1 MSRSLN
7 LIKFWVLIL
16 VGKLIIL
23 GLKLSGKG
31 GGSALPGL
39 VVEKIYPSFLNY
51 GLNHLK
57 FKPLVITG
65 TNGKTTT
72 TKLVAEIFKSQKFR
86 VLTNPSGSNF
96 TRGIAS
102 ELIKDVKF
110 KPLSRQFDIAVLELD
125 EAYAKQFANKVDIGS
140 LLILNISRDQ
150 LDRFGEIDATHKLL
164 ESVAQKADKLV
175 LNLNEG
181 TTADFYKKFSSG
193 DLEPKQINFFG
204 AEPKLAEKMSTKDS
218 RQAKLKLPSGAD
230 LVTLQKAEASEGLN
244 LQISLKIVD
253 EKLELKTELQGI
265 YNALNFAAALAA
277 ARSVIGKK
285 LKLSLVKKSEKLF
298 KPAWGRS
305 QQFVVGGASV
315 HLILV
320 KNPSGFN
327 HAVNEFGVGESAL
340 FALNDDYADGRD
352 VSWIWDVQ
360 FGKLSFGHFS
370 TCGSRAYDMA
380 LRLKYD
386 DLNIS
391 AKDVQPKISEALNL
405 FLNSDSASNGSKTI
419 FASYTAMVEIY
430 KILNKLSPNKS
441 AGDDV

>member
-23 GLKLSGKG
+23 GLKLSSKG

-102 ELIKDVKF
+102 ELIKDIKF

-150 LDRFGEIDATHKLL
+150 LDRFGEIDATQKLL

-175 LNLNEG
+175 LNVNEG

-193 DLEPKQINFFG
+193 DLEPKQISFFG
-204 AEPKLAEKMSTKDS
+204 AEPKLAKKMSTKDS

-230 LVTLQKAEASEGLN
+230 LVTLQKAEAPEGLN
-244 LQISLKIVD
+244 LQISLKIGD

-305 QQFVVGGASV
+305 QQFVVGGSSV

-360 FGKLSFGHFS
+360 FTELKFGHLS
-370 TCGSRAYDMA
+370 ICGSRAYDMA

-391 AKDVQPKISEALNL
+391 AEDVQPKISEALNL
-405 FLNSDSASNGSKTI
+405 FLDSNSASAGSKTI

-430 KILNKLSPNKS
+430 KILNKLSSNKS
-441 AGDDV
+441 VGDDV